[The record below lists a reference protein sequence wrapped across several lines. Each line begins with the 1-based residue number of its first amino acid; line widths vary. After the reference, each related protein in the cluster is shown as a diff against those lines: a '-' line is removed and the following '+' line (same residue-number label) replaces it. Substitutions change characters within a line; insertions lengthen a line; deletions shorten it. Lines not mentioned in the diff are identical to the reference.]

1 MPGSEATGGSGN
13 MPPFEGAGDGADA
26 PGTDR
31 ANSVVNPP
39 ALRGMRVEK
48 GVGRAGE
55 PSGKVRDSWLDEWS
69 PDADG
74 VPYRRAARVVVFDPE
89 GRVLLVH
96 GHDFDDVDHSW
107 WFTVGGGLGEEGP
120 REGAVRELRE
130 ETGVSADPSRLVGPV
145 LLRSDE
151 FRFAARTVRQDE
163 VFFVLAV
170 SGEEARSARPGYD
183 LTAAERETLDEFRW
197 WSLAEIREAEAK
209 GETFYPAG
217 LADLVETWW
226 PKWDGIV
233 RNVTDRALE

>member
-1 MPGSEATGGSGN
+1 MPESEAMSGGANIS
-13 MPPFEGAGDGADA
+13 PCEGAGGADA
-26 PGTDR
+26 PGAGR
-31 ANSVVNPP
+31 VNGVANPP
-39 ALRGMRVEK
+39 EARGMSVEK
-48 GVGRAGE
+48 HASRAGD
-55 PSGKVRDSWLDEWS
+55 PSDKVRDSWLDEWS

-74 VPYRRAARVVVFDPE
+74 VPYRRAARVVVVDPE

-96 GHDFDDVDHSW
+96 GHDFDDIDHSW
-107 WFTVGGGLGEEGP
+107 WFTVGGGLGDEGP
-120 REGAVRELRE
+120 RDGAVRELRE
-130 ETGVSADPSRLVGPV
+130 ETGVSAAPSRLVGPV

-170 SGEEARSARPGYD
+170 SGEEVRSARPGYD

-233 RNVTDRALE
+233 RNVTDTALE

>member
-1 MPGSEATGGSGN
+1 MPESEAMSGGANIS
-13 MPPFEGAGDGADA
+13 PCEGAGGADA
-26 PGTDR
+26 PGAGR
-31 ANSVVNPP
+31 VNGVANPP
-39 ALRGMRVEK
+39 EARGMSVEK
-48 GVGRAGE
+48 HASRAGD
-55 PSGKVRDSWLDEWS
+55 PPDKVRDSWLDEWS

-74 VPYRRAARVVVFDPE
+74 VPYRRAARVVVVDPE

-96 GHDFDDVDHSW
+96 GHDFDDIDHSW
-107 WFTVGGGLGEEGP
+107 WFTVGGGLGDEGP

-170 SGEEARSARPGYD
+170 SGEEAHSARPGYD

-197 WSLAEIREAEAK
+197 WGLAEIREAEAK

-233 RNVTDRALE
+233 RNVTDGALE

>member
-1 MPGSEATGGSGN
+1 MPGSEATGGSAN
-13 MPPFEGAGDGADA
+13 IPPFEGAGDGADA
-26 PGTDR
+26 PGTGR
-31 ANSVVNPP
+31 ANGVVNPP
-39 ALRGMRVEK
+39 ELGGMRVEK
-48 GVGRAGE
+48 DAGRAGE
-55 PSGKVRDSWLDEWS
+55 PSGNVRDSWLDEWS

-74 VPYRRAARVVVFDPE
+74 VPHRRAARVVVFDPE

-183 LTAAERETLDEFRW
+183 LTAA
-197 WSLAEIREAEAK
+197 
-209 GETFYPAG
+209 
-217 LADLVETWW
+217 
-226 PKWDGIV
+226 
-233 RNVTDRALE
+233 

>member
-1 MPGSEATGGSGN
+1 MPGSEAMGGAS
-13 MPPFEGAGDGADA
+13 MSPSEGAGGGADL

-31 ANSVVNPP
+31 AGGSANSQES
-39 ALRGMRVEK
+39 RGVGVEK
-48 GVGRAGE
+48 GAGRAGE
-55 PSGKVRDSWLDEWS
+55 ASGTVRDSWLDEWS

-74 VPYRRAARVVVFDPE
+74 VPYRRAARVVVLDPE

-107 WFTVGGGLGEEGP
+107 WFTVGGGLGDEEP

-151 FRFAARTVRQDE
+151 FQFAARTVRQDE
-163 VFFVLAV
+163 VFFILAV

-197 WSLAEIREAEAK
+197 WRPAEIREAEAE

-217 LADLVETWW
+217 LAGLIETWW
-226 PKWDGIV
+226 PEWDGIV

>member
-1 MPGSEATGGSGN
+1 MPESEEMSGGANIS
-13 MPPFEGAGDGADA
+13 PCEGAGGADA
-26 PGTDR
+26 PGAGR
-31 ANSVVNPP
+31 VNGVANPP
-39 ALRGMRVEK
+39 EARGMSVEK
-48 GVGRAGE
+48 HASRAGD
-55 PSGKVRDSWLDEWS
+55 PSDKVRDSWLDEWS

-74 VPYRRAARVVVFDPE
+74 VPYRRAARVVVVDPE

-96 GHDFDDVDHSW
+96 GHDFDDIDHSW
-107 WFTVGGGLGEEGP
+107 WFTVGGGLGDEGP

-197 WSLAEIREAEAK
+197 WGLAEIREAEAK